1 MAKFQLGQ
9 TVKYIGRNGLFSPL
23 KGDIGVVL
31 KKNYWE
37 TEYLVSFSWVKV
49 PKSMDCRT
57 DMNFWYSEHEL
68 DAATEDE
75 VQEQAEKIATSYL

>member
-37 TEYLVSFSWVKV
+37 TEYLVSFPWVEV

-68 DAATEDE
+68 APATEDE

>member
-37 TEYLVSFSWVKV
+37 TEYLVSFPWVKV
-49 PKSMDCRT
+49 LKPMDCRT

-68 DAATEDE
+68 DATTEDE

>member
-37 TEYLVSFSWVKV
+37 TEYLVSFPWVEV
-49 PKSMDCRT
+49 PKSMDCGV

-68 DAATEDE
+68 APATEKE
-75 VQEQAEKIATSYL
+75 VQEQAEKIAKSLL

>member
-23 KGDIGVVL
+23 KGDVGVVL
-31 KKNYWE
+31 KKNYWD
-37 TEYLVSFSWVKV
+37 TEYLVSFPWVEV

-68 DAATEDE
+68 DVATEGE
-75 VQEQAEKIATSYL
+75 VQEQAEKIAKSYL

>member
-37 TEYLVSFSWVKV
+37 TEYLVSFPWVKV
-49 PKSMDCRT
+49 PKPMDCRT

-68 DAATEDE
+68 APATEKE
-75 VQEQAEKIATSYL
+75 VQEQAEKIAKSLL

>member
-31 KKNYWE
+31 KRNYWE
-37 TEYLVSFSWVKV
+37 TEYLVSFPWE
-49 PKSMDCRT
+49 R
-57 DMNFWYSEHEL
+57 H
-68 DAATEDE
+68 
-75 VQEQAEKIATSYL
+75 

>member
-37 TEYLVSFSWVKV
+37 TEYLVSFPWVKV

-68 DAATEDE
+68 TPATEKE

>member
-37 TEYLVSFSWVKV
+37 TEYLVSFTWEKV
-49 PKSMDCRT
+49 HKPMDCRT

>member
-37 TEYLVSFSWVKV
+37 TEYLVSFPWVEV
-49 PKSMDCRT
+49 PKSMDCGA

-75 VQEQAEKIATSYL
+75 VQGQAEKIATSYL